1 MNVQFP
7 RPSSSSPLHG
17 LQPAIRFRLL
27 DSDTWLEGQVEDFSE
42 EGLAFLSDLPFE
54 IGTYLEI
61 ALSQTTV
68 AAAPP
73 CIYVRVSS
81 RVLNRWPD
89 LHALIGA
96 AFTAAPAQQ
105 FQGAA

>member
-7 RPSSSSPLHG
+7 RPSSSPLHA

-27 DSDTWLEGQVEDFSE
+27 DSDIWLEGQVEDFSE
-42 EGLAFLSDLPFE
+42 QGLAFLSDLPFE

-61 ALSQTTV
+61 ALPQTTV

-73 CIYVRVSS
+73 CLYVRVSS
-81 RVLNRWPD
+81 RVLSRWPD
-89 LHALIGA
+89 LQAWIGTDFA
-96 AFTAAPAQQ
+96 AAPARH
-105 FQGAA
+105 FRGAA